1 MELAEDQQLLI
12 EQLKELLRKNE
23 KELQE
28 KNKELEDSCSKYQKL
43 KLQSKA
49 RITQLTNQL
58 KERNKTISIEESS
71 STETIIDTTEN
82 SEQSNRGKVIM
93 LKKQLED
100 AKQTFDKTEKEL
112 TAEKS
117 ALENTLRK
125 LETQLEDKD
134 KVIKSLQNE
143 LKLANSVKTEETSNT
158 KDVHSIQELYA
169 QMVYKDS
176 KIMELNELV
185 SEKERIIID
194 LQEHIKEK
202 NEVLKTRNQAIQLMT
217 EDLNR
222 KGKSVIDQLDLTRD
236 EMRLMQENFISK
248 ENEWKEEK
256 QQLEKNIDL
265 REDKHQKLLQDK
277 NVEIKNLEEN
287 VVKLDKVR
295 FELATKNGE
304 LQEKL
309 VQIQNEFMHL
319 KKEIETERVEKDEL
333 RKTLKETE
341 NQTDEKI
348 LKASHCLYCLPRF
361 LFLCVGTLQ
370 FSLSFSC

>member
-295 FELATKNGE
+295 FELATK
-304 LQEKL
+304 KWR
-309 VQIQNEFMHL
+309 IA
-319 KKEIETERVEKDEL
+319 
-333 RKTLKETE
+333 RKISTNTK
-341 NQTDEKI
+341 
-348 LKASHCLYCLPRF
+348 
-361 LFLCVGTLQ
+361 
-370 FSLSFSC
+370 